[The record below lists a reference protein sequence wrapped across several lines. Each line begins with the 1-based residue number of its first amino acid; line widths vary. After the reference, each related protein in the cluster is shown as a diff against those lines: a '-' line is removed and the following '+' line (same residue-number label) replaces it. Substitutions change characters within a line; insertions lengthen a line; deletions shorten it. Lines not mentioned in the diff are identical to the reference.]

1 MQKKLHALA
10 LVAALALAPPLTLAQ
25 QRTVSG
31 TVRDGRG
38 NPLPGVAIVVAGTAV
53 GVVTDADGRYAI
65 TVSGSPVLRA
75 SFIGMTPADI
85 NTAAGETDATLQ
97 EEASEVDEVIVVA
110 YGTTTKGAY
119 TGSAAVMGSATLEK
133 RQVSNVQSALAGVLP
148 GVQTLSA
155 NGQPGTG
162 QTVLIR
168 GVGSLNAS
176 TAPLYVVDGMPFDGD
191 LSTLSTND
199 IENITV
205 LKDAASTSLYGA
217 RGANGIVMITTK
229 RGRKGEALITL
240 EGKWGGNTRQIENYD
255 VVRDPAEYY
264 ELTYAAFRNYYLY
277 RRGLTS
283 DQAHERAN
291 AILLNTRNSTD
302 TPSATGYLIWT
313 LPDGADLVGAD
324 GRLNPAAALGYSDGE
339 HLYTPDNWEDE
350 IFQRQRRSQYD
361 LSISGG
367 TDLLN
372 YYFSL
377 GHLFDGGVIP
387 NSDFRRLSTR
397 LKVDY
402 QAKKWLNVG
411 ANTTYTHQRSNYP
424 SLQTSTSSSMNAFYV
439 ANNIAPVYPIYVRN
453 ADGSISHTNGRV
465 DYDYGDGNSTPFSR
479 QFMSISNPLGDLRY
493 NKRRYEVDV
502 FQGNISA
509 DITPLAGLT
518 LSARFGYYLDNTQ
531 ASQLSN
537 AYMGQSV
544 NREGDA
550 EQSQTRLYAFDQQY
564 VGTWHR
570 QVADAH
576 DIDVTVGYD
585 GYHRRTTE
593 LGGSGTHLYNPDSWS
608 LSNVTVDK
616 DVYGSESR
624 YATAGWFGR
633 LSYGYAEKY
642 LASVSYRRDSSSRF
656 HPDRRWGDFWSVS
669 AGWLLNK
676 EGFMLGAAWV
686 DMLKV
691 KASYGEQG
699 NDGVGNDYAYVDQYS
714 VSGAAGRYSD
724 VTLSYKGNPELTW
737 ETMAN
742 WNVGV
747 DFALLGSRLAGTVE
761 WFNRK
766 SDDMLYNKP
775 VAPSNGY
782 TSIPMNIGS
791 ISNYGVEVDL
801 RGEPLRVG
809 TLKWTLTAN
818 AAFTRNKIN
827 KLHPELGG
835 RWETGNRVYEEG
847 KSMYRYNIVEW
858 AGVNPETGRP
868 QFMTTDGQGRR
879 VVTETYAEAQ
889 THRKATD
896 DCLPKVYGGFGTTV
910 EWFGFDLSAAFSYQL
925 GGTIYDQGYAN
936 LMHSGNSRGR
946 NYHTDIR
953 RAWTPS
959 NTRTDVPRLDYDDQN
974 GNSVSTRFLVSSNYL
989 SFNNLTFGY
998 TVPRKLVERLLLNSV
1013 RLYFTAE
1020 NVALWSGREG
1030 LDPRQGFMSATT
1042 SVYTAVRSVSGG
1054 IKIAL

>member
-1 MQKKLHALA
+1 M
-10 LVAALALAPPLTLAQ
+10 
-25 QRTVSG
+25 R
-31 TVRDGRG
+31 
-38 NPLPGVAIVVAGTAV
+38 
-53 GVVTDADGRYAI
+53 
-65 TVSGSPVLRA
+65 
-75 SFIGMTPADI
+75 
-85 NTAAGETDATLQ
+85 
-97 EEASEVDEVIVVA
+97 
-110 YGTTTKGAY
+110 
-119 TGSAAVMGSATLEK
+119 
-133 RQVSNVQSALAGVLP
+133 
-148 GVQTLSA
+148 
-155 NGQPGTG
+155 
-162 QTVLIR
+162 
-168 GVGSLNAS
+168 
-176 TAPLYVVDGMPFDGD
+176 
-191 LSTLSTND
+191 
-199 IENITV
+199 
-205 LKDAASTSLYGA
+205 
-217 RGANGIVMITTK
+217 
-229 RGRKGEALITL
+229 
-240 EGKWGGNTRQIENYD
+240 
-255 VVRDPAEYY
+255 
-264 ELTYAAFRNYYLY
+264 
-277 RRGLTS
+277 
-283 DQAHERAN
+283 
-291 AILLNTRNSTD
+291 
-302 TPSATGYLIWT
+302 
-313 LPDGADLVGAD
+313 
-324 GRLNPAAALGYSDGE
+324 
-339 HLYTPDNWEDE
+339 
-350 IFQRQRRSQYD
+350 
-361 LSISGG
+361 
-367 TDLLN
+367 
-372 YYFSL
+372 
-377 GHLFDGGVIP
+377 
-387 NSDFRRLSTR
+387 
-397 LKVDY
+397 
-402 QAKKWLNVG
+402 
-411 ANTTYTHQRSNYP
+411 
-424 SLQTSTSSSMNAFYV
+424 
-439 ANNIAPVYPIYVRN
+439 
-453 ADGSISHTNGRV
+453 
-465 DYDYGDGNSTPFSR
+465 
-479 QFMSISNPLGDLRY
+479 
-493 NKRRYEVDV
+493 
-502 FQGNISA
+502 
-509 DITPLAGLT
+509 
-518 LSARFGYYLDNTQ
+518 
-531 ASQLSN
+531 
-537 AYMGQSV
+537 
-544 NREGDA
+544 
-550 EQSQTRLYAFDQQY
+550 
-564 VGTWHR
+564 
-570 QVADAH
+570 
-576 DIDVTVGYD
+576 
-585 GYHRRTTE
+585 
-593 LGGSGTHLYNPDSWS
+593 
-608 LSNVTVDK
+608 
-616 DVYGSESR
+616 
-624 YATAGWFGR
+624 
-633 LSYGYAEKY
+633 
-642 LASVSYRRDSSSRF
+642 
-656 HPDRRWGDFWSVS
+656 
-669 AGWLLNK
+669 
-676 EGFMLGAAWV
+676 GAAWV

-868 QFMTTDGQGRR
+868 QFMTTDDQGRR

-998 TVPRKLVERLLLNSV
+998 TVPRKLVERLYLNSV